1 MILAILGSVAQSKLP
16 FKMIDGFSL
25 LSFELLKPLN
35 IKLIQFISKKLY
47 KYIMYIKIQINTLV
61 VCVYTSYMAEHT

>member
-1 MILAILGSVAQSKLP
+1 
-16 FKMIDGFSL
+16 MIDGFSL